1 MSETTKTPDITLIG
15 IANGSFPASDAEAR
29 ALVAAIHAAAAPGV
43 QPDAVREGLRAAL
56 EADGMTGHALEAA
69 MRDADAV
76 LAFAL
81 KLRTR
86 KGGTR

>member
-1 MSETTKTPDITLIG
+1 MSRRTRPM
-15 IANGSFPASDAEAR
+15 APASR
-29 ALVAAIHAAAAPGV
+29 ALVAAIHAAAAPDV

-76 LAFAL
+76 LAL
-81 KLRTR
+81 GQKLRTR
-86 KGGTR
+86 KGETQ

>member
-1 MSETTKTPDITLIG
+1 MRRRTRRMDPES
-15 IANGSFPASDAEAR
+15 R
-29 ALVAAIHAAAAPGV
+29 ALVDVIHAASAPGV

-56 EADGMTGHALEAA
+56 EADGMSGAALEAA

-76 LAFAL
+76 LAL
-81 KLRTR
+81 GEILRNR

>member
-1 MSETTKTPDITLIG
+1 MKRRTRWMD
-15 IANGSFPASDAEAR
+15 PATR
-29 ALVAAIHAAAAPGV
+29 ATVDVIRAAAAPGV

-76 LAFAL
+76 LAL
-81 KLRTR
+81 GEILRTR

>member
-1 MSETTKTPDITLIG
+1 MTPAETDV
-15 IANGSFPASDAEAR
+15 R

-76 LAFAL
+76 LAL
-81 KLRTR
+81 GQKLRTR
-86 KGGTR
+86 KGGTQ

>member
-1 MSETTKTPDITLIG
+1 MKRRTRWMD
-15 IANGSFPASDAEAR
+15 PATR
-29 ALVAAIHAAAAPGV
+29 ATVDVIRAAAAPGV

-76 LAFAL
+76 LAL
-81 KLRTR
+81 GEKLRKQ
-86 KGGTR
+86 KGETP

>member
-1 MSETTKTPDITLIG
+1 MKRRTRWMD
-15 IANGSFPASDAEAR
+15 PATR
-29 ALVAAIHAAAAPGV
+29 ATADVIRAAAAPGV
-43 QPDAVREGLRAAL
+43 QPAAVLEGLRAAL

-81 KLRTR
+81 KLRAR

>member
-1 MSETTKTPDITLIG
+1 M
-15 IANGSFPASDAEAR
+15 APASR
-29 ALVAAIHAAAAPGV
+29 ALVAAIHASAAPGV

-76 LAFAL
+76 LAL
-81 KLRTR
+81 GQKLRTR
-86 KGGTR
+86 KGETR

>member
-1 MSETTKTPDITLIG
+1 MKRRTRWMD
-15 IANGSFPASDAEAR
+15 PATR
-29 ALVAAIHAAAAPGV
+29 ATVDVIRAAAAPGV

-86 KGGTR
+86 KGGTQ

>member
-1 MSETTKTPDITLIG
+1 MSRRTRRM
-15 IANGSFPASDAEAR
+15 APASR

-56 EADGMTGHALEAA
+56 EADGMSGAALEAA

-76 LAFAL
+76 LAL
-81 KLRTR
+81 GQKLRTR
-86 KGGTR
+86 KGETR

>member
-1 MSETTKTPDITLIG
+1 MTPAETDV
-15 IANGSFPASDAEAR
+15 R

-43 QPDAVREGLRAAL
+43 QPDAVRAGLRAAL

-76 LAFAL
+76 LAL
-81 KLRTR
+81 GQKLRTR

>member
-1 MSETTKTPDITLIG
+1 MKRRTRWMG
-15 IANGSFPASDAEAR
+15 PATR
-29 ALVAAIHAAAAPGV
+29 ATVDVIRAAAAPGV

-86 KGGTR
+86 KGGTQ

>member
-1 MSETTKTPDITLIG
+1 MSRRTRRM
-15 IANGSFPASDAEAR
+15 APASR

-76 LAFAL
+76 LAL
-81 KLRTR
+81 GETLRTR
-86 KGGTR
+86 KGETR

>member
-1 MSETTKTPDITLIG
+1 MTPAETDV
-15 IANGSFPASDAEAR
+15 R

-76 LAFAL
+76 LAL
-81 KLRTR
+81 GQKLRTR
-86 KGGTR
+86 KGETR

>member
-1 MSETTKTPDITLIG
+1 MSRRTRPM
-15 IANGSFPASDAEAR
+15 APASR

-76 LAFAL
+76 LAL
-81 KLRTR
+81 GETLRAR
-86 KGGTR
+86 KGGA

>member
-1 MSETTKTPDITLIG
+1 MSHRTRPM
-15 IANGSFPASDAEAR
+15 APASR

-76 LAFAL
+76 LAL
-81 KLRTR
+81 GQKLRTR
-86 KGGTR
+86 KGETQ

>member
-1 MSETTKTPDITLIG
+1 MSRRTRRMDPE
-15 IANGSFPASDAEAR
+15 SR

-76 LAFAL
+76 LAL
-81 KLRTR
+81 GETLRAR
-86 KGGTR
+86 KGETR

>member
-1 MSETTKTPDITLIG
+1 MKRRTRWMD
-15 IANGSFPASDAEAR
+15 PATR
-29 ALVAAIHAAAAPGV
+29 ATVDVIRAAAAPGV
-43 QPDAVREGLRAAL
+43 QPAAVLEGLRAAL

>member
-1 MSETTKTPDITLIG
+1 MRRRTRRMDPES
-15 IANGSFPASDAEAR
+15 R

-56 EADGMTGHALEAA
+56 EADGMSGAALEAA

-76 LAFAL
+76 LAL
-81 KLRTR
+81 GETLRAR
-86 KGGTR
+86 KGGAR

>member
-1 MSETTKTPDITLIG
+1 MKRRTRWMG
-15 IANGSFPASDAEAR
+15 PATR
-29 ALVAAIHAAAAPGV
+29 ATVDVIRAAAAPGV

>member
-1 MSETTKTPDITLIG
+1 MSRRTRPM
-15 IANGSFPASDAEAR
+15 APASR

-56 EADGMTGHALEAA
+56 EADGMSGAALEAA

-76 LAFAL
+76 LAL
-81 KLRTR
+81 GQKLRTR
-86 KGGTR
+86 KGETR

>member
-1 MSETTKTPDITLIG
+1 M
-15 IANGSFPASDAEAR
+15 APASR

-56 EADGMTGHALEAA
+56 EADGMSGAALEAA

-76 LAFAL
+76 LAL
-81 KLRTR
+81 GQKLRTR
-86 KGGTR
+86 KGETR

>member
-1 MSETTKTPDITLIG
+1 MKRRTRWMD
-15 IANGSFPASDAEAR
+15 PATR
-29 ALVAAIHAAAAPGV
+29 ATVDVIRAAAAPGV

>member
-1 MSETTKTPDITLIG
+1 MKRRTRWMG
-15 IANGSFPASDAEAR
+15 PATR
-29 ALVAAIHAAAAPGV
+29 ATVDVIRAAAAPGV
-43 QPDAVREGLRAAL
+43 QPAAVLEGLRAAL
-56 EADGMTGHALEAA
+56 EADGMTGAALEAA
-69 MRDADAV
+69 LRDADAV